1 MNVPGQIARRGSGG
15 ERRCEQRGQDVGEV
29 STRSNEVDHDPTRR
43 VEVLRR
49 CCTEDIVFMDP
60 TLGRLHGLEAVSD
73 MIGNYI
79 GTMSAGANGAS
90 EASVGERR
98 GRSGGGVS
106 VEVVTPIEQFHG
118 FFRYS
123 FVWKLP
129 DGSVGPGTD
138 FWEVADDGRMRLIT
152 VWPGSNDFPVPCP
165 RPCVRAFIATSCTAK
180 TISATRAGGSPAA
193 AAVLRTS

>member
-1 MNVPGQIARRGSGG
+1 MTPEECLVIYG
-15 ERRCEQRGQDVGEV
+15 EAWFERD
-29 STRSNEVDHDPTRR
+29 SIRR
-43 VEVLRR
+43 VEILRR

-73 MIGNYI
+73 MIGQAI
-79 GTMSAGANGAS
+79 GSMSASAPDDAPRAS
-90 EASVGERR
+90 SPERR

-129 DGSVGPGTD
+129 DGSLGPGTD
-138 FWEVADDGRMRLIT
+138 FCEVADDGRMRLIT
-152 VWPGSNDFPVPCP
+152 VWPGSDDFPVPYP
-165 RPCVRAFIATSCTAK
+165 RSHQ
-180 TISATRAGGSPAA
+180 
-193 AAVLRTS
+193 

>member
-1 MNVPGQIARRGSGG
+1 VTPEECLVIYG
-15 ERRCEQRGQDVGEV
+15 EAWFER
-29 STRSNEVDHDPTRR
+29 DPKRR

-60 TLGRLHGLEAVSD
+60 RLGRLHGLEAVSD
-73 MIGNYI
+73 MIGQMI
-79 GTMSAGANGAS
+79 AGTSTAAPDAPT
-90 EASVGERR
+90 ESVADRR

-129 DGSVGPGTD
+129 DGSLGPGTD
-138 FWEVADDGRMRLIT
+138 FCEVADDGRMRLIT
-152 VWPGSNDFPVPCP
+152 VWPGSDDFPVPYP
-165 RPCVRAFIATSCTAK
+165 RK
-180 TISATRAGGSPAA
+180 
-193 AAVLRTS
+193 

>member
-1 MNVPGQIARRGSGG
+1 VTPEECLVIYG
-15 ERRCEQRGQDVGEV
+15 EAWFERDAK
-29 STRSNEVDHDPTRR
+29 RR

-60 TLGRLHGLEAVSD
+60 TLGRLHGLEAVSN
-73 MIGNYI
+73 MIGQSISN
-79 GTMSAGANGAS
+79 MSASAPDDAS
-90 EASVGERR
+90 QTSVGEPR

-129 DGSVGPGTD
+129 DGTVGPGTD
-138 FWEVADDGRMRLIT
+138 FCEVADDGRMKLIT
-152 VWPGSNDFPVPCP
+152 VWPGNDDFPVPYK
-165 RPCVRAFIATSCTAK
+165 RS
-180 TISATRAGGSPAA
+180 
-193 AAVLRTS
+193 

>member
-1 MNVPGQIARRGSGG
+1 MTPQECLVIYG
-15 ERRCEQRGQDVGEV
+15 EAWFER
-29 STRSNEVDHDPTRR
+29 DPAKR

-73 MIGNYI
+73 MIGRAI
-79 GTMSAGANGAS
+79 GSMSADAPDDAPKTNTP
-90 EASVGERR
+90 ERR

-129 DGSVGPGTD
+129 DGTLGPGTD
-138 FWEVADDGRMRLIT
+138 FCEVADDGRMKLIT
-152 VWPGSNDFPVPCP
+152 VWPGSDDFPVPYP
-165 RPCVRAFIATSCTAK
+165 RPNDH
-180 TISATRAGGSPAA
+180 
-193 AAVLRTS
+193 